1 LNGVQGLGRRAQGIF
16 IGREFDGVGE
26 AQFTGQFLQGF
37 AGLVRGQLGKVRL
50 DKRGDGNTRLHRD
63 GLIAGGLIK
72 REIQWINEV
81 EAGFGEKLPVTELC
95 KPTLTLD
102 RAGAASLNRFI

>member
-1 LNGVQGLGRRAQGIF
+1 
-16 IGREFDGVGE
+16 
-26 AQFTGQFLQGF
+26 
-37 AGLVRGQLGKVRL
+37 
-50 DKRGDGNTRLHRD
+50 
-63 GLIAGGLIK
+63 LIAGGLIK